1 MASQFTGSFDILGS
15 INTIAVEG
23 APPSTLGS
31 SELSGSLGV
40 TGSLDLAYLS
50 GSTTTEP
57 GAWSTGGSLIIA
69 RFSLAGAGIQNA
81 GLAFGG
87 YSNPTYV
94 ALSCTEEYDGTSW
107 TAGGALITARRG
119 LGGAGTQNAG
129 LAFGGYAPPSILAD
143 TEEYNGTS
151 WSAGGALIT
160 ARRSL
165 GGAGTQNSALA
176 FGGRA
181 PSQLACTEEY
191 TATSTTTYTTV
202 PTINYDATNGAL
214 VLSQVLATSYADD
227 TAAAAGGVPVGGLYR
242 NVGSIK
248 IRLT

>member
-1 MASQFTGSFDILGS
+1 MASQFTGSIDILGS
-15 INTIAVEG
+15 INTITVEG
-23 APPSTLGS
+23 ASPSTLGS
-31 SELSGSLGV
+31 SELSGSLAV
-40 TGSLDLAYLS
+40 TGSLDLAYIS

-57 GAWSTGGSLIIA
+57 GAWSAGGALITA
-69 RFSLAGAGIQNA
+69 RFNLAGAGTQNA

-87 YSNPTYV
+87 RAPSQL
-94 ALSCTEEYDGTSW
+94 ACTEEYDGTSW
-107 TAGGALITARRG
+107 TAGGALITARKG

-129 LAFGGYAPPSILAD
+129 LAFGGRTFSC

-151 WSAGGALIT
+151 WSAGGALAT
-160 ARRSL
+160 ARYGL
-165 GGAGTQNSALA
+165 GGAGIQNAALA
-176 FGGRA
+176 FGGA
-181 PSQLACTEEY
+181 SAKTCTEEY
-191 TATSTTTYTTV
+191 NISSTTTITTV

-242 NVGSIK
+242 TGGDIN